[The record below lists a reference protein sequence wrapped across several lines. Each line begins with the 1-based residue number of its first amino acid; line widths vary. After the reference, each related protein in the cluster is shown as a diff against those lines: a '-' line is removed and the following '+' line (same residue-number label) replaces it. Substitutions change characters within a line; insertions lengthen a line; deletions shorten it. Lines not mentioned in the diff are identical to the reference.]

1 MAIDKKLLEILRCP
15 ITKQPLKL
23 LDSTHLET
31 LNRLISEGEMCWADG
46 TAVTEPIT
54 EALVTDNQTTI
65 YEVEDGIPVMLEDRS
80 LAADLIFSQ

>member
-1 MAIDKKLLEILRCP
+1 
-15 ITKQPLKL
+15 
-23 LDSTHLET
+23 
-31 LNRLISEGEMCWADG
+31 MCWADG
-46 TAVTEPIT
+46 TPVTEPIT